1 MWDPKAS
8 EGLAWQAKVGGGNTQ
23 VGFSSTITFRCWNF
37 PGQEIIDFGI
47 FLDKNIS
54 IFFGQDLASILI
66 VALQLQHGPAQ
77 RGGEAETADRPDFRP
92 GGFSFPYLLPDLV
105 FVQVLP

>member
-23 VGFSSTITFRCWNF
+23 VGFSWTKTFRCWNF
-37 PGQEIIDFGI
+37 PGQVIVD
-47 FLDKNIS
+47 L
-54 IFFGQDLASILI
+54 FGQDLAGILI

-92 GGFSFPYLLPDLV
+92 GGFLFFIFYQILILTKFCLQPGKILN
-105 FVQVLP
+105 